1 MGDEEI
7 EEERKHM
14 KKMTLAQHLEELRYR
29 IIVSLV
35 ATVLGSTAFLVSGS
49 LPLKIAMNPYLRT
62 WSWLAGDWM
71 EKLEEGHRKGTLPP
85 SQEEVYQWV
94 FGKEDPGTRTR
105 KGGHREEILAGKVSD
120 GIMKAK
126 GFLYPRRLAQLG
138 PIEYIVAWMKVAL
151 IFGLILASPVVFHQ
165 MWKFVGAGLYKKEK
179 RVVMSYLPFTVGL
192 FLAGASFAFFFMI
205 PYALYFLARFSD
217 PELVNQTY
225 TIKAYFSFF
234 FTVTLAMSLVF
245 QLPIL
250 MLGVAKVGIMS
261 ASSMAKKR
269 KAFILGAFIF
279 GAVMTPPD
287 PFTQIFMAVP
297 IVLLFEIGLFLARR
311 VEKKRKEE
319 PQGAP
324 A

>member
-1 MGDEEI
+1 MEDENI
-7 EEERKHM
+7 EEERKRM
-14 KKMTLAQHLEELRYR
+14 KKMTLGQHLEELRYR

-49 LPLKIAMNPYLRT
+49 LPLRIAMGPYLRT
-62 WSWLAGDWM
+62 WSWLARDWM
-71 EKLEEGHRKGTLPP
+71 DRLEEGHAKKTLPP

-94 FGKEDPGTRTR
+94 FGKEDPRTGKR
-105 KGGHREEILAGKVSD
+105 TGGHKEEILDGKVSD

-151 IFGLILASPVVFHQ
+151 IFGLVLASPVVFLQ
-165 MWKFVGAGLYKKEK
+165 MWRFIGAGLYKKEK
-179 RVVMSYLPFTVGL
+179 RVVMRFFPFTVGL
-192 FLAGASFAFFFMI
+192 FLCGAAFAFFFMI
-205 PYALYFLARFSD
+205 PFALYFLARFSD

-245 QLPIL
+245 QLPVV
-250 MLGVAKVGIMS
+250 MVGVAKVGLMK

-269 KAFILGAFIF
+269 KPFILGAFIF
-279 GAVMTPPD
+279 GAIMTPPD
-287 PFTQIFMAVP
+287 PFTQVFMAVP
-297 IVLLFEIGLFLARR
+297 IILLFEIGLFLARG
-311 VEKKRKEE
+311 VEKKREQARE
-319 PQGAP
+319 GAP

>member
-7 EEERKHM
+7 EEERRHM
-14 KKMTLAQHLEELRYR
+14 KKMTLAQHLEELRFR

-49 LPLKIAMNPYLRT
+49 LPLKIAMGPYLRT
-62 WSWLAGDWM
+62 WTWLAGDWM
-71 EKLEEGHRKGTLPP
+71 GRLEEGHKKGALPP
-85 SQEEVYQWV
+85 SQEEVYRWV
-94 FGKEDPGTRTR
+94 FGDEDPGSKERT
-105 KGGHREEILAGKVSD
+105 GGHKEEILQGKVSD

-151 IFGLILASPVVFHQ
+151 IFGLVLASPVVFHQ
-165 MWKFVGAGLYKKEK
+165 MWKFIGAGLYKKEK
-179 RVVMSYLPFTVGL
+179 RVVMRFFPFTVGL
-192 FLAGASFAFFFMI
+192 FLAGAAFAFFFMI
-205 PYALYFLARFSD
+205 PFALYFLARFSD

-234 FTVTLAMSLVF
+234 FTVTLAMGVVF
-245 QLPIL
+245 QLPVI
-250 MLGVAKVGIMS
+250 MVGVAKVGIMKT
-261 ASSMAKKR
+261 SSMAAKR

-287 PFTQIFMAVP
+287 PFTQVFMAVP

-311 VEKKRKEE
+311 VERKQEKAGE
-319 PQGAP
+319 GAP

>member
-14 KKMTLAQHLEELRYR
+14 KKMTLAEHLEELRFR

-35 ATVLGSTAFLVSGS
+35 AALLGSSAFLVSGS
-49 LPLKIAMNPYLRT
+49 LPLKIAMYPYLRT
-62 WSWLAGDWM
+62 WTWLAGDWM
-71 EKLEEGHRKGTLPP
+71 ENLKEGHEKGTLPP
-85 SQEEVYQWV
+85 SQEEVYRWV
-94 FGKEDPGTRTR
+94 FGGKDPATGRVVE
-105 KGGHREEILAGKVSD
+105 GHAREILEGRVSD
-120 GIMKAK
+120 GIMKSK

-165 MWKFVGAGLYKKEK
+165 MWRFIGAGLYKKE
-179 RVVMSYLPFTVGL
+179 RRLVMRFFPFTVAL

-205 PYALYFLARFSD
+205 PFALYFLARFSD

-245 QLPIL
+245 QLPVV
-250 MLGVAKVGIMS
+250 MVGVAKAGIMK
-261 ASSMAKKR
+261 ASSMAAKR

-287 PFTQIFMAVP
+287 PFTQVFMAVP
-297 IVLLFEIGLFLARR
+297 IILLFEIGLFLARR
-311 VEKKRKEE
+311 VEAKRERAGE
-319 PQGAP
+319 GAP